1 MNFYSSIIYVT
12 GAKLESATFRCIK
25 FSIVLGHL
33 VIREESFSRNL
44 SYYELKGHI
53 IIIKDEQLA
62 KQFFLIRSV
71 CKQFIWKGSGKKT
84 FVQIEVR

>member
-12 GAKLESATFRCIK
+12 GAKLESTTFRCIK
-25 FSIVLGHL
+25 ISIVLGHL

-62 KQFFLIRSV
+62 KKFFLIRSV
-71 CKQFIWKGSGKKT
+71 CKQLIWKGSGKKT

>member
-1 MNFYSSIIYVT
+1 MNFYFSIIYVT
-12 GAKLESATFRCIK
+12 RAKLESAIFRCIK
-25 FSIVLGHL
+25 FSLVLGHL
-33 VIREESFSRNL
+33 VIREKGFSRNL

-62 KQFFLIRSV
+62 KQFFLIGSV
-71 CKQFIWKGSGKKT
+71 CKQLIWKGSGKKT